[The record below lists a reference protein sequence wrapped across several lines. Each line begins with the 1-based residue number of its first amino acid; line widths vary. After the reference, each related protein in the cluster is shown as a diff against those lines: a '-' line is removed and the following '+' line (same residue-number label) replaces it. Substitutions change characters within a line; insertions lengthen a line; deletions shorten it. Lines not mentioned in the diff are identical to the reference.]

1 MESTLNTAY
10 NRLKG
15 RVICIAKKIAQAD
28 SDLKFLTRCKKCGVI
43 PKGLKLRNPLQN
55 TLNSRYAEV
64 VCYNT
69 SSKLLKHLIHLQYKK
84 RRLQHHKIEEL
95 ITDLDFE
102 NRQDIR
108 RLAQSFIKKLVLL
121 GGTVL
126 EGICDQADL
135 NGKSELEENS
145 SEQNEM
151 YPIGGQ

>member
-1 MESTLNTAY
+1 MIQWQFVAKTLD
-10 NRLKG
+10 
-15 RVICIAKKIAQAD
+15 VKIHYD
-28 SDLKFLTRCKKCGVI
+28 VWKCEVI

-69 SSKLLKHLIHLQYKK
+69 SSKLLKHIHLQYKK